1 MNENSE
7 GGPAGTGRGDTRRFT
22 GQVVYITG
30 AGSGIGRAASLLF
43 AGEGAWVAAADCDEE
58 AARKTAEQIAADGGR
73 AFPLTVD
80 VRVEDSVR
88 NAIEKVVQRCGRLHV
103 AFNNAGVTHKAPL
116 EEHREEDWDRVIDTD
131 LKGVW
136 LAMKYEARHML
147 AAGGGVIINTASTY
161 GLVGAPGVAA
171 YVAAKHGVI
180 GLTRAAAVEYGGRGI
195 RVNAVCPSATRTAM
209 LVLDGGM
216 EAVWNERH
224 PLGRI
229 AEAGEIARAVL
240 WLASQEAA
248 FVTGTVLPVDGGYI
262 AK

>member
-58 AARKTAEQIAADGGR
+58 AARKTAEQIVADGGR

-248 FVTGTVLPVDGGYI
+248 FVTGTVLPVDGGYC
-262 AK
+262 AR

>member
-1 MNENSE
+1 MNENNNRSS
-7 GGPAGTGRGDTRRFT
+7 AGTGCGDTRRFT
-22 GQVVYITG
+22 GQVAYVTG
-30 AGSGIGRAASLLF
+30 AGSGIGRAAALLF
-43 AGEGAWVAAADCDEE
+43 ASEGAWVAAADCDEE
-58 AARKTAEQIAADGGR
+58 AARATAAQIAADGGR

-136 LAMKYEARHML
+136 LAMKHEARHML

-216 EAVWNERH
+216 ETAWNDRH

-229 AEAGEIARAVL
+229 AEADEIARAVL
-240 WLASQEAA
+240 WLASPEAA
-248 FVTGTVLPVDGGYI
+248 FVTGTVLPVDGGYC
-262 AK
+262 AR